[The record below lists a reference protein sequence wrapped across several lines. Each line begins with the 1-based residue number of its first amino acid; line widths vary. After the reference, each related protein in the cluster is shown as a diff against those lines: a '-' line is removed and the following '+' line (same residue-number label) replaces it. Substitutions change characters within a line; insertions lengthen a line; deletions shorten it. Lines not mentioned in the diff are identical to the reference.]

1 MLVFHGDQSN
11 LHDVEM
17 NANSDADSG
26 VIDTSVDAPTVE
38 EERQRD
44 IGQQERGQQEG

>member
-1 MLVFHGDQSN
+1 
-11 LHDVEM
+11 M

-26 VIDTSVDAPTVE
+26 VIDASVDAPTEE

>member
-17 NANSDADSG
+17 NASPDTDSG
-26 VIDTSVDAPTVE
+26 VIDTSGDAPMVE
-38 EERQRD
+38 GEGQRN
-44 IGQQERGQQEG
+44 IRQQERGQQEG

>member
-1 MLVFHGDQSN
+1 MLVFHRDQSN

-17 NANSDADSG
+17 NTNSDADSS
-26 VIDTSVDAPTVE
+26 VIDTSVDAPTAG

-44 IGQQERGQQEG
+44 IGQQERGQQDG